1 MVKSYSEY
9 IKEHF
14 GAITVEYPPEYMV
27 VKNPNLPQP
36 LSINTWVGGTGRIPK
51 HWNNSPYLS
60 GGFGGSG
67 YGRFGQDPNP
77 DESISNELDAYLN
90 TLSEID
96 DMLSGFQNDE
106 YVKIALELKKDI
118 EDGKILLDDMGP
130 EASRLDDLGIGTE
143 IEIRE
148 NPTPGTSGS
157 YYEPPDP
164 GESGEY
170 ETFITGSASR
180 SNQDD
185 QELANILGVESIEKI
200 PSLDDIA
207 YNFLPNSIYILEIFS
222 KIGIRQAGTW
232 LLRSAVQ
239 LGKRLDMK
247 YEEMDE
253 RYFDDYSSGDTEYEL
268 YDISDE
274 TPYDS
279 LKYLIKFVNISNK
292 PARVGA
298 EMNQKI
304 REKTL
309 QLNIPKYDG
318 GLINLLK
325 QTIELPFN
333 IKLQQKKYF
342 K

>member
-1 MVKSYSEY
+1 MVKSFSEY

-14 GAITVEYPPEYMV
+14 GAITVEYPPEHMF

-77 DESISNELDAYLN
+77 DESISNELDNYLN
-90 TLSEID
+90 ILSKID
-96 DMLSGFQNDE
+96 DILSGFQNDE

-143 IEIRE
+143 IEIHK
-148 NPTPGTSGS
+148 NPTSGTSGS
-157 YYEPPDP
+157 YYKSPDS
-164 GESGEY
+164 GESGKY
-170 ETFITGSASR
+170 ETFIAGSASR

-185 QELANILGVESIEKI
+185 RELANILGVESIESI
-200 PSLDDIA
+200 PSLDDIS
-207 YNFLPNSIYILEIFS
+207 YDFLRNSIYILEIFS
-222 KIGIRQAGTW
+222 KIGIRQAGVW
-232 LLRSAVQ
+232 LLQSAVQ
-239 LGKRLDMK
+239 LGKGLEMK
-247 YEEMDE
+247 YEEIDE
-253 RYFDDYSSGDTEYEL
+253 RYFDDYGSSDTEYEL

-274 TPYDS
+274 TYYDS
-279 LKYLIKFVNISNK
+279 LKYLIKFVNVSNK
-292 PARVGA
+292 SARA

-304 REKTL
+304 IEKTR

-318 GLINLLK
+318 DLINLLK
-325 QTIELPFN
+325 KTIELPLN
-333 IKLQQKKYF
+333 IRWQQKEYF